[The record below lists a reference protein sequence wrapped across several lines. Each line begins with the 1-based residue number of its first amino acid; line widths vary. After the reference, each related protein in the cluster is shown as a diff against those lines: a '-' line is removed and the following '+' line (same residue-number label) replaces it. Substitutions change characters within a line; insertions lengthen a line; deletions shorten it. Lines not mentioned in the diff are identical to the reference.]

1 MLADA
6 ALISEPFMLFSVI
19 IVKDFLINIV
29 RLLKIKK
36 HLENGDFSCML
47 IIKNNCIERKKHMY
61 KFLITLLLA
70 FAPLFAFAHEHGDHG
85 EKGSA
90 EQATEDAN
98 KDAENKA
105 PEPAKNLYEDPKQY
119 YPKK

>member
-6 ALISEPFMLFSVI
+6 ALISEPFMLFCVI

-36 HLENGDFSCML
+36 HLENGYFSCML
-47 IIKNNCIERKKHMY
+47 IVKNNCIERKKHMY

-70 FAPLFAFAHEHGDHG
+70 FAPLFSFAHEHGDHV

>member
-6 ALISEPFMLFSVI
+6 ALISEPFMLFCVI

-47 IIKNNCIERKKHMY
+47 IIKNNCIEWKKHMY
-61 KFLITLLLA
+61 KFLITLLLQ
-70 FAPLFAFAHEHGDHG
+70 EIK
-85 EKGSA
+85 EKI
-90 EQATEDAN
+90 
-98 KDAENKA
+98 KKKKHFRI
-105 PEPAKNLYEDPKQY
+105 KNDKPHL
-119 YPKK
+119 

>member
-70 FAPLFAFAHEHGDHG
+70 FAPLFAIAHEHGDHG
-85 EKGSA
+85 EKGSE
-90 EQATEDAN
+90 EQAKEDAN